1 MSRPGGDNPKGRQ
14 AIWAIVPIKSFDAAK
29 KRLAGMLSATERR
42 ALMLAMARDV
52 LTALSK
58 SSRLAG
64 VLIVSRSPEADALA
78 ESFGA
83 ARFTESHSAN
93 LPGALEEAAA
103 HAVACHDAS
112 GIFIIP
118 ADVPLISADE
128 IDEMLETHR
137 GVTLLPDGE
146 QVGTNGLIC
155 SPPDVIELV
164 FDGRSFE
171 PHRRRAVDAGIEP
184 AIVTDSGFVLD
195 VDRPRDLARL
205 LRLGQDSQTA
215 SYLERSGIAQRLR
228 AGFDRGN
235 PSNPDNPDKQPT

>member
-1 MSRPGGDNPKGRQ
+1 MSLPGGDNSTSRQ

-83 ARFTESHSAN
+83 ARFAESHSTN

-103 HAVACHDAS
+103 HAVACHGAG
-112 GIFIIP
+112 GIFVIP

-128 IDEMLETHR
+128 IDELIEMHR

-146 QVGTNGLIC
+146 KVGTNGLIC

-171 PHRRRAVDAGIEP
+171 PHRRRAIDAGIEP
-184 AIVTDSGFVLD
+184 AVVTGSGFVLD

-205 LRLGQDSQTA
+205 LRLSQDSQTA
-215 SYLERSGIAQRLR
+215 SFLQRSGIAERLHAR
-228 AGFDRGN
+228 ID
-235 PSNPDNPDKQPT
+235 PDAPDAPDAPDKQST